1 MLWQNDNHELVV
13 QCWKKNMVKNMA
25 GKPLLDSTLCK
36 YQEIVCIIIYNYA
49 LHTED
54 LSYEPYESYYYLLI
68 YYYYYYY
75 YLNIFLLSYYLMM
88 CFVKILLICSH
99 FLLNLCWLVTHRR
112 GTKNPLA
119 WSTLCSG
126 YVQFRPNAS
135 TSQHACI
142 TGKNCLQISTL
153 HTYFMHSL

>member
-1 MLWQNDNHELVV
+1 
-13 QCWKKNMVKNMA
+13 
-25 GKPLLDSTLCK
+25 
-36 YQEIVCIIIYNYA
+36 
-49 LHTED
+49 
-54 LSYEPYESYYYLLI
+54 
-68 YYYYYYY
+68 
-75 YLNIFLLSYYLMM
+75 MM

-142 TGKNCLQISTL
+142 TGKKLSPNQ
-153 HTYFMHSL
+153 HTTHLFYAQPVVEA